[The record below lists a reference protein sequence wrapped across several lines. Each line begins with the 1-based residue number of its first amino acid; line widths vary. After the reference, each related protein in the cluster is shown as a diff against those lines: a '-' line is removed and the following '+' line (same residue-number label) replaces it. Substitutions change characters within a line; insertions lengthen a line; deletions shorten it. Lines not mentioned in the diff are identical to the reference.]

1 MDLNKKINKLSNED
15 GTHKKSTSLLPNIN
29 SSRSITL
36 NKNESTTKEQNI
48 DVRDVFKFP
57 PIRKHM
63 AEYSD
68 IKKEND
74 KSSNFKQKLPI
85 LETRKDESLSHKF
98 KSDNVNVTK
107 NDNKLPKIKH
117 EYNMEKE
124 NNNQE
129 YDEMQNAKFL
139 PKLNNFG
146 NEKKGDIQMKT
157 QLSSLPSI
165 NLFDKVDSK
174 SKFKNNSHDKNRE
187 HNIREKIS
195 KLPSLSNKNL
205 STSPN
210 EINKIDHVEPTSIH
224 INSSLNEIKST
235 LSKRDYFKRDM
246 KKESVRFSKLNNHHQ
261 IKEIQNS
268 QFMSSLL
275 SNLSD
280 EEKSLKEK
288 SLSKER
294 NQKQYR
300 FDFKKAEYII
310 GDVLENFSLGHYSN
324 EIKNASIGIITTFL
338 SDLIKD
344 KIKEISDNQHKL
356 VVLVTFYNQ
365 ENQGIII
372 ASKCLW
378 DNQNDSWVTVRQ
390 NYKSYI
396 IIATLYAVAFL

>member
-1 MDLNKKINKLSNED
+1 
-15 GTHKKSTSLLPNIN
+15 
-29 SSRSITL
+29 
-36 NKNESTTKEQNI
+36 
-48 DVRDVFKFP
+48 
-57 PIRKHM
+57 
-63 AEYSD
+63 
-68 IKKEND
+68 
-74 KSSNFKQKLPI
+74 
-85 LETRKDESLSHKF
+85 
-98 KSDNVNVTK
+98 
-107 NDNKLPKIKH
+107 
-117 EYNMEKE
+117 
-124 NNNQE
+124 
-129 YDEMQNAKFL
+129 
-139 PKLNNFG
+139 
-146 NEKKGDIQMKT
+146 
-157 QLSSLPSI
+157 
-165 NLFDKVDSK
+165 
-174 SKFKNNSHDKNRE
+174 
-187 HNIREKIS
+187 
-195 KLPSLSNKNL
+195 
-205 STSPN
+205 
-210 EINKIDHVEPTSIH
+210 
-224 INSSLNEIKST
+224 
-235 LSKRDYFKRDM
+235 
-246 KKESVRFSKLNNHHQ
+246 
-261 IKEIQNS
+261 
-268 QFMSSLL
+268 MSSLL